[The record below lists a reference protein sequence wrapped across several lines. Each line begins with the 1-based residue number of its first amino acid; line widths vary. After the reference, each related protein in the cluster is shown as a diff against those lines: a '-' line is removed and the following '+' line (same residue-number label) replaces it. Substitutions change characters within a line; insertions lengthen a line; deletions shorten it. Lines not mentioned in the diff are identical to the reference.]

1 MQSRLKLEVHSWSLV
16 PWSGFTLVLLN
27 GFEHMKN
34 LNWYFFMYSPTER
47 GQPPCYPYQKS
58 TIRSSPKDATT
69 KKKKKKSDIYS
80 SKVRKDKVELPVFSR
95 IIVISSV
102 SCTAIFSLFVPHSS
116 LTLVLLVSKTR
127 AYSQSSASIT
137 DCDSLI
143 ASWSLLHVTE
153 SHLALCFHTGDKCLA
168 A

>member
-1 MQSRLKLEVHSWSLV
+1 MGQGVHPSFPHGKWRLGKGIQFTQSIKIIRQWSQNQHPDFPSLGSAIIMQSRLKLEVHSWSLV

-69 KKKKKKSDIYS
+69 KKKKKSQIFIAAKSEKIKWNCQYFQGLQS
-80 SKVRKDKVELPVFSR
+80 FPVSLVQLFSACLCL
-95 IIVISSV
+95 I
-102 SCTAIFSLFVPHSS
+102 PH
-116 LTLVLLVSKTR
+116 
-127 AYSQSSASIT
+127 
-137 DCDSLI
+137 
-143 ASWSLLHVTE
+143 
-153 SHLALCFHTGDKCLA
+153 
-168 A
+168 